1 MLIKKI
7 RFMLNRIRMIRSEI
21 DYQQIVLSYAND
33 DVDNLINLVNE
44 IREVGFEDTALLEW
58 RLDRVEVHA
67 RQLKE
72 MLESAEQSRS
82 IVEALA
88 N

>member
-21 DYQQIVLSYAND
+21 DCQQIVLSYAND
-33 DVDNLINLVNE
+33 DVDNLINLVDE

-67 RQLKE
+67 MQLKD
-72 MLESAEQSRS
+72 MLECAEQSRS
-82 IVEALA
+82 IVEELA